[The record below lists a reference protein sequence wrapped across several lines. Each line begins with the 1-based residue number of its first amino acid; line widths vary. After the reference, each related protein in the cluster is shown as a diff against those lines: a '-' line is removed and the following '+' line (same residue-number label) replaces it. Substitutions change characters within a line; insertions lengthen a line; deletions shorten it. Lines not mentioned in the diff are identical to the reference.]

1 MNKYKYLFKNI
12 GLLTLS
18 SFATKLLSFFLVPLY
33 TNILTTTEYGTY
45 DLFNTT
51 VGVLLPILTLNVQDA
66 VMRFA
71 MDSKSNRKAII
82 SVAMKIL
89 LVANTVVAVG
99 LIVNAAF
106 GISSLV
112 KDYSIFFFLMFFM
125 QSLSG
130 VVTYYIRG
138 IDKIA
143 DLSVSSVLV
152 SAFTIGCNIVFLAVF
167 HWGLTGYFLAN
178 IIGPLVQS
186 LYLIARSR
194 LIHDTDL
201 RADFSEEKRAMLD
214 YCKPMI
220 ANSVA
225 WWVNNTSDRYVVI
238 FFCGLAENG
247 IYSVASK
254 IPSILNIFQSIFSQA
269 WTLSAVKDFDPEDKN
284 GFFANTY
291 RAYNCL
297 MVLLCSAIIVADK
310 ILAHFLYAKDFFVA
324 WKYVPWLTIAI
335 VFGSLSGYIGG
346 FFSAVKNSK
355 IFAQSTV
362 VGAVSN
368 IVLNLVMT
376 PFMGALGAA
385 IATAVCYFVVWVI
398 RYWNSKKFIKLK
410 INLKRDLITYVL
422 LAAQSIVLLLE
433 DGIVLYGVE
442 IGMFLVIVILY
453 AGDLMSIA
461 KKGKQAVQSRII
473 GCHGRREIVAVRQRE
488 RCLTGGHGIRNIFFD
503 FVDEQVC
510 TRCFCNQG
518 VAIVGLFDV
527 SVYGFG
533 DIFRQKTRQCRN
545 SIRQKVAVVGHGRL
559 QIKRSSGKQ
568 GAWPCKGVL
577 LL

>member
-1 MNKYKYLFKNI
+1 MNRYRYLFKNI

-33 TNILTTTEYGTY
+33 TNILTTMEYGTY
-45 DLFNTT
+45 DLFSTT

-66 VMRFA
+66 VVRFA

-82 SVAMKIL
+82 SVAMRIL
-89 LVANTVVAVG
+89 FIANTIVAVG
-99 LIVNAAF
+99 LILNATFDLNA
-106 GISSLV
+106 LV
-112 KDYSIFFFLMFFM
+112 KEYSIFFFLMFFV

-130 VVTYYIRG
+130 VITYYVRG
-138 IDKIA
+138 IDRIA

-152 SAFTIGCNIVFLAVF
+152 SIFTIGCNVIFLAVF

-178 IIGPLVQS
+178 IIGPMVQS
-186 LYLIARSR
+186 LYLIVRSDV
-194 LIHDTDL
+194 IHDTDL
-201 RADFSEEKRAMLD
+201 REEFSEEKKEMLD
-214 YCKPMI
+214 YSKPMI

-225 WWVNNTSDRYVVI
+225 WWVNNTSDRYIVI

-297 MVLLCSAIIVADK
+297 MVLICSAIIVGDK
-310 ILAHFLYAKDFFVA
+310 VLAHFLYAKDFFVA
-324 WKYVPWLTIAI
+324 WRYVPWLTIAI

-368 IVLNLVMT
+368 IVLNLIMT

-385 IATAVCYFVVWVI
+385 ITTAFCYFIVWMI
-398 RYWNSKKFIKLK
+398 RYWHSKKFIKLK
-410 INLKRDLITYVL
+410 IRLKRDLITYVL
-422 LAAQSIVLLLE
+422 LVIQSIVLLLKE
-433 DGIVLYGVE
+433 GAILYGIEV
-442 IGMFLVIVILY
+442 GLFLIIVILY
-453 AGDLMSIA
+453 AGDLIS
-461 KKGKQAVQSRII
+461 II
-473 GCHGRREIVAVRQRE
+473 GEGKRAV
-488 RCLTGGHGIRNIFFD
+488 LG
-503 FVDEQVC
+503 
-510 TRCFCNQG
+510 
-518 VAIVGLFDV
+518 
-527 SVYGFG
+527 
-533 DIFRQKTRQCRN
+533 
-545 SIRQKVAVVGHGRL
+545 
-559 QIKRSSGKQ
+559 
-568 GAWPCKGVL
+568 
-577 LL
+577 

>member
-1 MNKYKYLFKNI
+1 MNRYKYLFKNI

-45 DLFNTT
+45 DLFSTT

-71 MDSKSNRKAII
+71 IDSKSNPKAII
-82 SVAMKIL
+82 SVALKIL
-89 LVANTVVAVG
+89 LIANAIAAIGVILNVA
-99 LIVNAAF
+99 LE
-106 GISSLV
+106 ISALV
-112 KDYSIFFFLMFFM
+112 KDYSIFFFLMFFT

-130 VVTYYIRG
+130 VITYYIRG

-143 DLSVSSVLV
+143 DLSVSSVFV
-152 SAFTIGCNIVFLAVF
+152 SAFTIGCNIIFLVVF
-167 HWGLTGYFLAN
+167 HWGLNGYFWAN

-186 LYLIARSR
+186 LYLIVRSG
-194 LIHDTDL
+194 LIYDTDL
-201 RADFSEEKRAMLD
+201 RADFSEEKKAMLD

-269 WTLSAVKDFDPEDKN
+269 WTLSAVKDFDPEDKS

-362 VGAVSN
+362 IGAVSN
-368 IVLNLVMT
+368 IILNLIMT

-398 RYWNSKKFIKLK
+398 RYWHSKKFIKLK
-410 INLKRDLITYVL
+410 IRLKRDLVTYAL
-422 LAAQSIVLLLE
+422 LVMQASMMLLLE
-433 DGIVLYGVE
+433 NSVVLYGIEV
-442 IGMFLVIVILY
+442 GLFLIIAALY
-453 AGDLMSIA
+453 TRDLMSLIE
-461 KKGKQAVQSRII
+461 KGKRAVL
-473 GCHGRREIVAVRQRE
+473 G
-488 RCLTGGHGIRNIFFD
+488 
-503 FVDEQVC
+503 
-510 TRCFCNQG
+510 
-518 VAIVGLFDV
+518 
-527 SVYGFG
+527 
-533 DIFRQKTRQCRN
+533 
-545 SIRQKVAVVGHGRL
+545 
-559 QIKRSSGKQ
+559 
-568 GAWPCKGVL
+568 
-577 LL
+577 

>member
-1 MNKYKYLFKNI
+1 MNRYKYLFKNI

-45 DLFNTT
+45 DLFSTT

-71 MDSKSNRKAII
+71 IDSKSNPKAII
-82 SVAMKIL
+82 SVALKIL
-89 LVANTVVAVG
+89 LIANAIVAIGVILNVA
-99 LIVNAAF
+99 LE
-106 GISSLV
+106 ISALV
-112 KDYSIFFFLMFFM
+112 KDYSIFFFLMFFT

-130 VVTYYIRG
+130 VITYYIRG

-143 DLSVSSVLV
+143 DLSVSSVFV
-152 SAFTIGCNIVFLAVF
+152 SAFTIGCNIIFLVVF
-167 HWGLTGYFLAN
+167 HWGLNGYFLAN

-186 LYLIARSR
+186 LYLIVRSG
-194 LIHDTDL
+194 LIYDTDL
-201 RADFSEEKRAMLD
+201 RADFSEEKKAMLD

-269 WTLSAVKDFDPEDKN
+269 WTLSAVKDFDPEDKS

-324 WKYVPWLTIAI
+324 WKYVPWLTISI

-362 VGAVSN
+362 IGAVSN
-368 IVLNLVMT
+368 IILNLIMT

-398 RYWNSKKFIKLK
+398 RYWHSKKFIKLK
-410 INLKRDLITYVL
+410 IHLKRDLVTYAL
-422 LAAQSIVLLLE
+422 LVMQASMMLLLE
-433 DGIVLYGVE
+433 NSVVLYGIEV
-442 IGMFLVIVILY
+442 GLFLIIAALY
-453 AGDLMSIA
+453 TRDLMSLIE
-461 KKGKQAVQSRII
+461 KGKRAVL
-473 GCHGRREIVAVRQRE
+473 G
-488 RCLTGGHGIRNIFFD
+488 
-503 FVDEQVC
+503 
-510 TRCFCNQG
+510 
-518 VAIVGLFDV
+518 
-527 SVYGFG
+527 
-533 DIFRQKTRQCRN
+533 
-545 SIRQKVAVVGHGRL
+545 
-559 QIKRSSGKQ
+559 
-568 GAWPCKGVL
+568 
-577 LL
+577 